1 MKNLN
6 FLKSNLIAHRG
17 LHNKS
22 IPENSIEAF
31 KNAIK
36 YNYIIELDVHL
47 LKDNT
52 RNTKNNKW

>member
-36 YNYIIELDVHL
+36 YNYIIELA
-47 LKDNT
+47 
-52 RNTKNNKW
+52 